1 MIKKVIYICTV
12 LFFTFLVNGCSSYD
26 LLVMREDNFVKKL
39 HKKSDTIH
47 SFSTTEFALF
57 WYIKDENL
65 YSFIVRP
72 YRTINHKPINLTD
85 KTIFKTENIHKYFD
99 HSFSKDIP
107 CFEKVFGGHYI
118 RIHIKGENMINTGLD
133 TSCFFNTVYERYS
146 FPYYWQYVFYK
157 TLGPLGY
164 IDYSFEEMYPPLPAN

>member
-1 MIKKVIYICTV
+1 MIKKALNICII
-12 LFFTFLVNGCSSYD
+12 LFGVFLFYGCSSYFI
-26 LLVMREDNFVKKL
+26 LKQKEDNFVKKL

-47 SFSTTEFALF
+47 SFSTTEFGLF
-57 WYIKDENL
+57 WYINDEKL

-72 YRTINHKPINLTD
+72 YRTIKYKPIDLTN
-85 KTIFKTENIHKYFD
+85 KVIFKPESIDKYFD

-118 RIHIKGENMINTGLD
+118 YVHFKDEEVFTNTGLD
-133 TSCFFNTVYERYS
+133 TSCLFNTVYERYS

-157 TLGPLGY
+157 TLVPLGY
-164 IDYSFEEMYPPLPAN
+164 IDYSFEEMYPNN